1 MPSDIIRIDSAQT
14 AKDLDDA
21 ERVDIFEVDGK
32 TYSVAKVAR
41 ADLGLEYLDRVE
53 NDGPDVAQAWLI
65 RTTVG
70 VEGFDALRKV
80 KGLTQE
86 HWDAIQER
94 IRDIVNPKAR
104 GSRS

>member
-1 MPSDIIRIDSAQT
+1 MSDAIIRIDSKA
-14 AKDLDDA
+14 AADRLEEA

-53 NDGPDVAQAWLI
+53 TDGPDVAQAWLI

-70 VEGFDALRKV
+70 DEGFDALRKV
-80 KGLTQE
+80 KGLEQKD
-86 HWDAIQER
+86 WDAIQER

-104 GSRS
+104 SSRG